1 MYIVDTNVVSE
12 LRKKQSGR
20 ADPAVVRWAESA
32 LPGQLHLSAV
42 TIFEIEMEIQK
53 LALRGHRIDRLRA
66 WLTDHVLEAFTG
78 RILAIDEH
86 VAMLFA
92 RMMVPITRPYRDTLI
107 AATAQHY
114 NYTIVT
120 RNTKDFAGLPVR
132 LLNPWEF

>member
-32 LPGQLHLSAV
+32 LPGQLYLSAV
-42 TIFEIEMEIQK
+42 TIFEIEMGIRK
-53 LALRGHRIDRLRA
+53 LALRGDRIDRLRT

-92 RMMVPITRPYRDTLI
+92 RMMVPTTRPYRDTLI
-107 AATAQHY
+107 AATAQQH
-114 NYTIVT
+114 NYAIVT